1 MDKTVQEWTMK
12 ILLSEAHNWCDA
24 SRSKIYNDARDGL
37 ISTEKDP
44 HRGNK
49 KTIDTAELERAYGS
63 IRNPDENPS
72 ETEKDA
78 RGQHIETEK
87 LIQSYENRIQ
97 DLQKQ
102 LDLAEAREETLTAEK
117 SKLLDLTDRL
127 QKQNETL
134 MLPPPETKRNWLLR
148 LVGTR

>member
-1 MDKTVQEWTMK
+1 MK

-24 SRSKIYNDARDGL
+24 SRSKLYNDARSGL

-49 KTIDTAELERAYGS
+49 KVVDTAELERAYGS
-63 IRNPDENPS
+63 IRDPNENPPD
-72 ETEKDA
+72 TEMNGA
-78 RGQHIETEK
+78 GQHIETEK

-102 LDLAEAREETLTAEK
+102 LDLASAREETLTAEK

-134 MLPPPETKRNWLLR
+134 MLPPPVPEKKRNWFER
-148 LVGTR
+148 LTGR

>member
-1 MDKTVQEWTMK
+1 MK
-12 ILLSEAHNWCDA
+12 ILLSDAHNWCDA
-24 SRSKIYNDARDGL
+24 SRSKLYNDARAGL

-49 KTIDTAELERAYGS
+49 KVVDTAELERAYGS
-63 IRNPDENPS
+63 IRNPDENPPD
-72 ETEKDA
+72 TEMNGA
-78 RGQHIETEK
+78 GQHIETEK

-102 LDLAEAREETLTAEK
+102 LDIASAREENLTAEK

-127 QKQNETL
+127 QKQNEVL
-134 MLPPPETKRNWLLR
+134 MLPPPPEKKTGFFGLFRKPQESR
-148 LVGTR
+148 

>member
-1 MDKTVQEWTMK
+1 MK

-49 KTIDTAELERAYGS
+49 KIVDTAELERAYGS
-63 IRNPDENPS
+63 IHNPDENPS
-72 ETEKDA
+72 ETEKDD
-78 RGQHIETEK
+78 RGQSIETEK

-102 LDLAEAREETLTAEK
+102 LDLANEREETLSAEK

-134 MLPPPETKRNWLLR
+134 MLPPPPQKRTGFFGLFGKPQENR
-148 LVGTR
+148 

>member
-1 MDKTVQEWTMK
+1 M
-12 ILLSEAHNWCDA
+12 I
-24 SRSKIYNDARDGL
+24 
-37 ISTEKDP
+37 
-44 HRGNK
+44 
-49 KTIDTAELERAYGS
+49 ERAYGS

-78 RGQHIETEK
+78 RGQSIETEK

-102 LDLAEAREETLTAEK
+102 LDLANDREETLTAEK
-117 SKLLDLTDRL
+117 SQLLDLTDRL

-134 MLPPPETKRNWLLR
+134 MLPPPPETKRNWLLR
-148 LVGTR
+148 LVGAR

>member
-1 MDKTVQEWTMK
+1 MK

-24 SRSKIYNDARDGL
+24 SRSKLYKDARTGL

-49 KTIDTAELERAYGS
+49 KVVDPAELERAYGS
-63 IRNPDENPS
+63 IRNPDENPP
-72 ETEKDA
+72 ETEMNGA
-78 RGQHIETEK
+78 GQHIDPET

-102 LDLAEAREETLTAEK
+102 LDLAASREETLTADK

-134 MLPPPETKRNWLLR
+134 MLPAPQTKTWWQR
-148 LVGTR
+148 LTGK

>member
-1 MDKTVQEWTMK
+1 MK
-12 ILLSEAHNWCDA
+12 ILLSEAHHWCDA
-24 SRSKIYNDARDGL
+24 SRSKLYNDARAGL

-49 KTIDTAELERAYGS
+49 KVVNTAELERAYGPIS
-63 IRNPDENPS
+63 DPNENPS
-72 ETEKDA
+72 ETEMNGV
-78 RGQHIETEK
+78 GQHIETEK
-87 LIQSYENRIQ
+87 LIQAYENRIQ

-102 LDLAEAREETLTAEK
+102 LDLASTREETLTAKK

-134 MLPPPETKRNWLLR
+134 MLPPAPEKKRNWFDR
-148 LVGTR
+148 LTGR

>member
-1 MDKTVQEWTMK
+1 MK
-12 ILLSEAHNWCDA
+12 ILLSEAHNYCDT
-24 SRSKIYNDARDGL
+24 SRSKIYNDARDNL

-49 KTIDTAELERAYGS
+49 KIVDIAELERAYGS

-72 ETEKDA
+72 ETGKDA
-78 RGQHIETEK
+78 RGQPIDTEK

-102 LDLAEAREETLTAEK
+102 LDLANNREETLTAEK

-127 QKQNETL
+127 QKQTETL
-134 MLPPPETKRNWLLR
+134 MLPPADEKRQKSPNWLLR
-148 LVGTR
+148 LVGVR